1 MKYDVFISYS
11 TQDQKVVEGLSAYLE
26 QHNIRCFVAYRDIPT
41 GVVWAKAITEAIE
54 ESQMMVVVFSSNFNK
69 SEQVDREIELAS
81 EDKRPI
87 LTFRISN
94 TAFSGAKKYY
104 LKNLNWID
112 AFPDPQKQFGT
123 LLDSVSKLLGIKNYN
138 ADVRST
144 ISDSKYI
151 KTNSAGRDV
160 KVKFRTDTNCKIFI
174 DNEEMAEM
182 GADDVKIIPLLPG
195 EYIVKFQSLHF
206 PHVKDM
212 ITISLTKEMASKVYD
227 IHLLEKEN
235 QQATKKQNIPNDT
248 KTILQV
254 SNISDNYNVI
264 LLNAGSAK
272 LQIVKAVYEFCNM
285 GLKEAKDLVDSA
297 PSIIKRNLSYSEAQ
311 KLQHVLTDAGGLIEI
326 QSYEQTREEASSIIY
341 NVILKY
347 AGLAKLQLVK
357 TIKEVCN
364 MGLKEAKD
372 LVDSAPSIIKRNLS
386 YSEAQT
392 LKKVLEEAGGIV
404 EIQTPK

>member
-69 SEQVDREIELAS
+69 SEQVDREMELAS
-81 EDKRPI
+81 EDKKSI

-94 TAFSGAKKYY
+94 TTFSGAKKYY

-112 AFPDPQKQFGT
+112 AFPNPQKQFGT
-123 LLDSVSKLLGIKNYN
+123 LSDSVSKLLGIKNHK
-138 ADVRST
+138 ADVGST

-151 KTNSAGRDV
+151 KTNYVDRDI

-174 DNEEMAEM
+174 DNEEIAEV
-182 GADDVKIIPLLPG
+182 GIDDVKIIPLFPG
-195 EYIVKFQSLHF
+195 EYIGKFQSLHF
-206 PHVKDM
+206 PQVKEI
-212 ITISLTKEMASKVYD
+212 ITISLTKEMTSKVYD

-235 QQATKKQNIPNDT
+235 QQATKKQNAPNTT
-248 KTILQV
+248 KTISQTY
-254 SNISDNYNVI
+254 SVI
-264 LLNAGSAK
+264 LLKAGSAK
-272 LQIVKAVYEFCNM
+272 LQTLKAVYEFCNM
-285 GLKEAKDLVDSA
+285 GLKEAKDLVDNA
-297 PSIIKRNLSYSEAQ
+297 PSIIKRNLSYTEAQ
-311 KLQHVLTDAGGLIEI
+311 KLQHVLTSAGGVVKI
-326 QSYEQTREEASSIIY
+326 QSYEQTEETSSIIC
-341 NVILKY
+341 NIILKH
-347 AGLAKLQLVK
+347 AGPAKLQLIK
-357 TIKEVCN
+357 TIKEECN

-372 LVDSAPSIIKRNLS
+372 LVDQAPSIISRNLNF
-386 YSEAQT
+386 SEAQT